1 MGRWLWLGAYTALL
15 YGLLPFGPAIGR
27 AVQDTASGRFV
38 LGRGAAWMVVLG
50 AIAIVVRLR
59 RRAAPARAWLLA
71 ALVGAGYALA
81 LGWLRAVRLER
92 VRLPEYGIAAWL
104 AWRALVPSLGDRWPV
119 YGAAWLL
126 AAAIGWG
133 DELVQSITPGR
144 FYDVR
149 DIGANALGAGL
160 GVLALAVWRAGD
172 AEPVAASAAQHGQDR
187 GDERHHEH

>member
-1 MGRWLWLGAYTALL
+1 MGRWLGLGAYTALL

-27 AVQDTASGRFV
+27 AVQSTAAGRFA
-38 LGRGAAWMVVLG
+38 LGRGAAWIVALG
-50 AIAIVVRLR
+50 AIAVVMRLR
-59 RRAAPARAWLLA
+59 RRQAPARAWLLA
-71 ALVGAGYALA
+71 ALVGCGYALA

-92 VRLPEYGIAAWL
+92 VHLPEYGIAAWL

-133 DELVQSITPGR
+133 DELVQSVTPGR
-144 FYDVR
+144 YYDVR

-160 GVLALAVWRAGD
+160 GALALAVWRAGD
-172 AEPVAASAAQHGQDR
+172 AAPPAASATQHGQDR
-187 GDERHHEH
+187 ADERHHED

>member
-1 MGRWLWLGAYTALL
+1 MGRWLGLGAYAALL

-27 AVQDTASGRFV
+27 AVQATTAGRFV
-38 LGRGAAWMVVLG
+38 LGRGAGWIVALG

-59 RRAAPARAWLLA
+59 RRAAPASAWALA
-71 ALVGAGYALA
+71 VLVGLGYALA

-92 VRLPEYGIAAWL
+92 VHLPEYGIAAWL

-119 YGAAWLL
+119 YVAAWVL

-133 DELVQSITPGR
+133 DELVQGMTPGR
-144 FYDVR
+144 YYDVR

-160 GVLALAVWRAGD
+160 GVMALAVWRAGD
-172 AEPVAASAAQHGQDR
+172 GPAARSDDRPVSDAARS
-187 GDERHHEH
+187 

>member
-1 MGRWLWLGAYTALL
+1 MWRWLGLGAYTALL

-27 AVQDTASGRFV
+27 AVQNTAAGRFV
-38 LGRGAAWMVVLG
+38 LGAGAAWIVVLG
-50 AIAIVVRLR
+50 AIAIAVRLR
-59 RRAAPARAWLLA
+59 RRAAPASVWLLA
-71 ALVGAGYALA
+71 ALVGVGYALA

-92 VRLPEYGIAAWL
+92 VHLPEYGIAAWL

-133 DELVQSITPGR
+133 DELVQSVTPGR
-144 FYDVR
+144 YYDVR

-160 GVLALAVWRAGD
+160 GALALAVWRAGN
-172 AEPVAASAAQHGQDR
+172 AEPAAASATQHGQDR
-187 GDERHHEH
+187 ADERHH

>member
-1 MGRWLWLGAYTALL
+1 MGRWLGLGAYTALL

-27 AVQDTASGRFV
+27 AVQNTAAGRFV
-38 LGRGAAWMVVLG
+38 LGRGAAWIVALG

-59 RRAAPARAWLLA
+59 RRAAPASAWLLA

-92 VRLPEYGIAAWL
+92 VHLPEYGIAAWL

-119 YGAAWLL
+119 YGAAWVL

-172 AEPVAASAAQHGQDR
+172 AEPVTPSATQHGQDR
-187 GDERHHEH
+187 ADERHHEH

>member
-1 MGRWLWLGAYTALL
+1 LL
-15 YGLLPFGPAIGR
+15 YGLLPFGPTIGR
-27 AVQDTASGRFV
+27 AVQNMAVGRFV
-38 LGRGAAWMVVLG
+38 LGQGAAWIVALG

-92 VRLPEYGIAAWL
+92 VHLPEYGIAAWL

-133 DELVQSITPGR
+133 DELVQSVTPGR
-144 FYDVR
+144 YYDVR
-149 DIGANALGAGL
+149 DIAANALGAGL
-160 GVLALAVWRAGD
+160 GALALAVWGAGD
-172 AEPVAASAAQHGQDR
+172 AEPVAASATQHGQDR
-187 GDERHHEH
+187 ADERHHED

>member
-1 MGRWLWLGAYTALL
+1 MWRWLGLGAYTALL

-27 AVQDTASGRFV
+27 AVQNTVAGRFV
-38 LGRGAAWMVVLG
+38 LGRGAAWIVAVG

-59 RRAAPARAWLLA
+59 RRAAPAGAWLLA
-71 ALVGAGYALA
+71 ALVGVGYALA

-92 VRLPEYGIAAWL
+92 VHLPEYGIAAWL

-133 DELVQSITPGR
+133 DELVQSVTPGR
-144 FYDVR
+144 YYDVR

-172 AEPVAASAAQHGQDR
+172 GASATQHGQDR
-187 GDERHHEH
+187 ADERHHQD

>member
-1 MGRWLWLGAYTALL
+1 MWRWLGLGAYTALL

-27 AVQDTASGRFV
+27 AVQNTATGRFV
-38 LGRGAAWMVVLG
+38 LGRGAAWIVALG

-59 RRAAPARAWLLA
+59 RRAAPASAWLLA
-71 ALVGAGYALA
+71 ALVGVGYALA

-92 VRLPEYGIAAWL
+92 VHLPEYGIAAWL

-119 YGAAWLL
+119 YGAAWVL

-133 DELVQSITPGR
+133 DELVQSVTPGR
-144 FYDVR
+144 YYDVR

-172 AEPVAASAAQHGQDR
+172 AEPVSASATQHRQD
-187 GDERHHEH
+187 GADERHHEH

>member
-15 YGLLPFGPAIGR
+15 YGLLPFGPTIGR
-27 AVQDTASGRFV
+27 AVQNMAAGRFV
-38 LGRGAAWMVVLG
+38 LGQGAAWIVALG

-92 VRLPEYGIAAWL
+92 VHLPEYGIAAWL

-187 GDERHHEH
+187 RDERHHEH

>member
-1 MGRWLWLGAYTALL
+1 MGRWLWLSAYTALL
-15 YGLLPFGPAIGR
+15 YGLLPFGPTIGGV
-27 AVQDTASGRFV
+27 VQGTAAGRFV
-38 LGRGAAWMVVLG
+38 LGRGASWIVALG
-50 AIAIVVRLR
+50 AIAILVRLR
-59 RRAAPARAWLLA
+59 RRAAPAGTWVLA
-71 ALVGAGYALA
+71 VLVGVGYALA

-92 VRLPEYGIAAWL
+92 VHLPEYGIAAWL
-104 AWRALVPSLGDRWPV
+104 AWRALEPSLGARWPV
-119 YGAAWLL
+119 YGAAWVL

-172 AEPVAASAAQHGQDR
+172 AVPATVSATQHGQDR
-187 GDERHHEH
+187 TDERHHEH